1 MYFSFM
7 GSDSDIKEENNKGQ
21 NINNFIPQQQ
31 VNSQPSNIGEGRYQ
45 FNPENL
51 SENNSSDDL
60 NILNNAKNENNFEE
74 KDFVSK
80 YNDSEL
86 VNMIQNY
93 IDNFKILDSIYAK
106 KEGSQDPVFD
116 AINENQKNILI
127 DYFRKN
133 KNEIARVL
141 LNFLNSRSL
150 NVGQNLI
157 SDLLKTENGYS
168 VYEKKVLR
176 EIAKI
181 NENKDLFKIQYLT
194 ILVIGKT
201 GVGKSTLI
209 NCALKLEDNEKAE
222 ENETDSQTLEIK
234 DYTSAKVPYLRLVDT
249 RGLELGSYDATALVK
264 DCSVYFNKQKNA
276 NDMNK
281 LIHCIWYCV
290 TGARLEKVE
299 KQAIESLKRSYGIS
313 NIPIIIVYTQ
323 SNNKKLMDA
332 RKKNVQENN
341 LANDYISILAREVE
355 QPDGSFLKSFGL
367 PELLEKT
374 LKVCKQALNGDMH
387 SLMTN
392 NIAEYINNNL
402 IKENSKINKHI
413 KEKNILNFI
422 KKYNNIKN
430 KDEFQNY
437 ITNIYGNNFYYFL
450 NKELSINGI
459 NVIKGSYL
467 ISIHNNNY
475 IKYYQDI
482 ISQTIS
488 RELQNL
494 SIKGVI
500 TQAAIEKKKGM
511 STLIQ
516 NKRDLDD
523 FVKYNSKF
531 LSDNFMFLAQKY
543 YIEFILQ
550 KSCIEFSILLE
561 QQLNLL
567 ISQILKHPNIT
578 KKISYL
584 FQQRFKEFEE
594 KIVNKSL
601 AFNMPGNNGISSNDN
616 NYQKKTSTNGRD
628 GYSESNGK
636 IVYDFKNSEV
646 QSIKTENFS
655 NLNSNFVNNNK
666 NLKINN
672 QPNFN
677 QDMNSKKN
685 IKALTDIKSTQTI
698 MLNPQYQYNSNSS
711 NSSKSQKNLIQ
722 YNNMNFQNKFP
733 NNAQNPNKNINYYNG
748 VYNHGYN
755 PRF

>member
-1 MYFSFM
+1 M
-7 GSDSDIKEENNKGQ
+7 GSDSDIKEEKNKGQ

-45 FNPENL
+45 FNQENL
-51 SENNSSDDL
+51 NENNSSSDDL

-86 VNMIQNY
+86 VNMLKNY
-93 IDNFKILDSIYAK
+93 IENFKNLDSIYAK

-157 SDLLKTENGYS
+157 SDLLQTENGYS

-209 NCALKLEDNEKAE
+209 NCALKLEGNEKAE
-222 ENETDSQTLEIK
+222 ENETDSQTYEIK

-299 KQAIESLKRSYGIS
+299 EQAIESLKRSNGIC

-437 ITNIYGNNFYYFL
+437 IINIYGNNFNYFL

-475 IKYYQDI
+475 INYYQDI
-482 ISQTIS
+482 INQTIS

-500 TQAAIEKKKGM
+500 TQAAIEKKKEC
-511 STLIQ
+511 Q
-516 NKRDLDD
+516 
-523 FVKYNSKF
+523 
-531 LSDNFMFLAQKY
+531 
-543 YIEFILQ
+543 
-550 KSCIEFSILLE
+550 
-561 QQLNLL
+561 
-567 ISQILKHPNIT
+567 H
-578 KKISYL
+578 
-584 FQQRFKEFEE
+584 
-594 KIVNKSL
+594 
-601 AFNMPGNNGISSNDN
+601 
-616 NYQKKTSTNGRD
+616 
-628 GYSESNGK
+628 
-636 IVYDFKNSEV
+636 
-646 QSIKTENFS
+646 
-655 NLNSNFVNNNK
+655 
-666 NLKINN
+666 
-672 QPNFN
+672 
-677 QDMNSKKN
+677 
-685 IKALTDIKSTQTI
+685 
-698 MLNPQYQYNSNSS
+698 
-711 NSSKSQKNLIQ
+711 
-722 YNNMNFQNKFP
+722 
-733 NNAQNPNKNINYYNG
+733 
-748 VYNHGYN
+748 
-755 PRF
+755 